1 MTDTSND
8 AAERSG
14 LYWASEDTEGND
26 VYQPEDVLVY
36 KDGGI
41 SETPDLGKPSL
52 ECNSYGSKQIFDVIQ
67 PQVQRGPLDFAKKSS
82 NLFDQTNG
90 PAASP
95 G

>member
-8 AAERSG
+8 AVERSG

-26 VYQPEDVLVY
+26 VYQPENVLVY
-36 KDGGI
+36 KDVGI
-41 SETPDLGKPSL
+41 SETPDLGKPRL
-52 ECNSYGSKQIFDVIQ
+52 ECNSYGSKQIFDVI
-67 PQVQRGPLDFAKKSS
+67 QRGPLDFAKKSS